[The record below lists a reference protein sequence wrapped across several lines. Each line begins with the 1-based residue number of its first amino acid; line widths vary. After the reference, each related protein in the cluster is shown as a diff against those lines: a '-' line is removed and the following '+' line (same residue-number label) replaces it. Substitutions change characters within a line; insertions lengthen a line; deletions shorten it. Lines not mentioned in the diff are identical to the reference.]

1 MTETR
6 NTTLRTLTV
15 LALAV
20 LALAAPFP
28 AWAETDKPIEPTPV
42 VVQDAGASA
51 GDRAIAAGVLVFGGA
66 ALLMTL
72 LYLNSWRRATTS
84 LARATLEKTGRLP
97 VYEHNP
103 VELEA
108 AGARGVGEPA
118 ANLKIRGPST
128 LYVGRPATF
137 TALRD
142 NTPVEAAWSVEPAI
156 ATVEPERATA
166 AKVTASKAG
175 PVTVRAEVEGT
186 TAEAHAG
193 AVRAP
198 ARGGVGSVPLVG
210 LGYGGVTIAIVA
222 VTVAGAITALG
233 VLDGAALAALLGT
246 VVGYFFVERRSQSP
260 ETPEAPPADLEA
272 EEGDEL

>member
-1 MTETR
+1 MTGTR
-6 NTTLRTLTV
+6 NTTLRTLVV

-20 LALAAPFP
+20 LTLATPSP
-28 AWAETDKPIEPTPV
+28 AWAEADQPVEPAPV
-42 VVQDAGASA
+42 FVENAGASA

-97 VYEHNP
+97 EYDHNP
-103 VELEA
+103 VELQA
-108 AGARGVGEPA
+108 AGARGIDGEPA
-118 ANLKIRGPST
+118 GTLKIRGPST

-142 NTPVEAAWSVEPAI
+142 DTPVEAAWSVEPAT
-156 ATVEPERATA
+156 ATVEPERGTATR
-166 AKVTASKAG
+166 VTASKAG
-175 PVTVRAEVEGT
+175 PVTVRAQVDET
-186 TAEAHAG
+186 IAEAHAG

-198 ARGGVGSVPLVG
+198 ARGGAGSVPLVG

-246 VVGYFFVERRSQSP
+246 VVGYFFVERRSEPPQNP
-260 ETPEAPPADLEA
+260 VPPAELES
-272 EEGDEL
+272 EEGAEP

>member
-1 MTETR
+1 MTGTTS
-6 NTTLRTLTV
+6 TTLRTLAV

-28 AWAETDKPIEPTPV
+28 AWAETDQPIETTPV
-42 VVQDAGASA
+42 FVQDAGASA

-103 VELEA
+103 IELQA
-108 AGARGVGEPA
+108 AGARGIGEPA
-118 ANLKIRGPST
+118 STLKIRGPST

-137 TALRD
+137 TAVRD
-142 NTPVEAAWSVEPAI
+142 DKPVEAAWSVEPAT

-166 AKVTASKAG
+166 AKVTASRAG

-198 ARGGVGSVPLVG
+198 ARSGSGSVPLVG

-246 VVGYFFVERRSQSP
+246 VVGYFFVERRSQPP
-260 ETPEAPPADLEA
+260 ETPQAPAESEA
-272 EEGDEL
+272 EEGGGP